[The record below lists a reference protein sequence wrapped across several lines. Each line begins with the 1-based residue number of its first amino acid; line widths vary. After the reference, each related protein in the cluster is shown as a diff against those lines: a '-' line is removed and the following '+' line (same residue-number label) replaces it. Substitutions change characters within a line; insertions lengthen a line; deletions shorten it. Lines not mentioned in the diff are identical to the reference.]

1 MTPDPVHP
9 QPTRRS
15 GHLYC
20 FTSKHHGGGS
30 ASDARWSPD
39 LTHDEEFAVFDDADL
54 LNLCDEDGR
63 LYGAHR
69 LDDGSLR
76 QIGTRF
82 QQIAEFPVASA
93 GSPWHGYPVWPV
105 SGTAPANRAGQNMRP
120 AKVALQKMEAAGLIT
135 KKQQKLLMKGDLA

>member
-30 ASDARWSPD
+30 ASDARWAPD
-39 LTHDEEFAVFDDADL
+39 LTHNEEFAVFDDADSL
-54 LNLCDEDGR
+54 DLSDDGGR
-63 LYGAHR
+63 LYGLLSLGGGKLR
-69 LDDGSLR
+69 LL
-76 QIGTRF
+76 GTWF
-82 QQIAEFPVASA
+82 QQISEFPVASA

-120 AKVALQKMEAAGLIT
+120 AKVVLQKLEAAGLIT